1 MSAGAGSGPAVRART
16 PGRGGAARS
25 RTPGAFSRAVTIAEM
40 QGRELLRRRAAMA
53 LFALL
58 PAAFFLSIP
67 ADEDYAVMA
76 GAIGVSWAVSAAGM
90 FSILGWR
97 RVDPR
102 LSLLGARPRDGMLAR
117 LVASGVLAAVLVA
130 LYAPLILARSTV
142 IEDATLFVVALAAL
156 AAVSVPLG
164 LLIGALV
171 PRELEGTL
179 VLIGVVGVESSI
191 PPGTAGAAALPL
203 YGPLELLFTSGGISD
218 GALAGAVVH
227 TVVASLVMTAAAFV
241 LWARRVR
248 TAAPTPPEVA

>member
-1 MSAGAGSGPAVRART
+1 MSARAGSGAARTRT
-16 PGRGGAARS
+16 PGRGGAGRA
-25 RTPGAFSRAVTIAEM
+25 RTPGAFARAVTIAEM

-58 PAAFFLSIP
+58 PAAFLLSIP

-117 LVASGVLAAVLVA
+117 IVASGALAAALVA

-142 IEDATLFVVALAAL
+142 IEDATLFVVALAVL

-179 VLIGVVGVESSI
+179 VLIGVVGIESSI
-191 PPGTAGAAALPL
+191 PPETAGAAVLPL
-203 YGPLELLFTSGGISD
+203 YGPLELLFASGGISD
-218 GALAGAVVH
+218 GALAGAVAH
-227 TVVASLVMTAAAFV
+227 SFVASALMTAAAFL

-248 TAAPTPPEVA
+248 AAAPATSGVA